1 MAPKIIR
8 EVCQAIY
15 DALSPI
21 YFRARKCAAEWK
33 HISEYFKDLLDIP
46 HVVGAVDGKTYSHRL
61 A

>member
-21 YFRARKCAAEWK
+21 YLRARKCAAEWK